1 MKSITRQRELE
12 MRNVAKGML
21 FVMVVWAFIVV
32 CGGCASNVA
41 ISGREESNEIV
52 TNSYSSVRY
61 DGCFWKNDLWESD
74 WNNKKDRRRTLKIVR
89 VKVCP
94 WQSVM
99 AVATLGWW
107 VPLYLDWEL
116 NGDRK

>member
-1 MKSITRQRELE
+1 
-12 MRNVAKGML
+12 MRNVVKGML
-21 FVMVVWAFIVV
+21 LGMVVWAFVVV

-52 TNSYSSVRY
+52 TTNSYSSVRY

>member
-1 MKSITRQRELE
+1 
-12 MRNVAKGML
+12 MRHIVRGVLLGALVLVVA
-21 FVMVVWAFIVV
+21 IE

-41 ISGREESNEIV
+41 ISGREESNESV

-74 WNNKKDRRRTLKIVR
+74 WNNKKDRRRTLKSVR

-99 AVATLGWW
+99 AVATLGLW